1 MMKIAIDQAAV
12 NRVIKALGDNGKN
25 YPREIATAINATAKK
40 VRFEA
45 SKILKQE
52 LMVPSKILKKVI
64 KQKSKAT
71 SDGLKATIG
80 LWEGYP
86 IPLKYFGAKSIV
98 KKRKGKKFYYGV
110 TYKINPKHGV
120 RSVLRDAFIVK
131 QYGGNVFLRQEG
143 EKRYPLRRQNGPAPG
158 DVYAT
163 TDLVSKVVKI
173 ARETLPKEIEDRI
186 RFLNLKATGQLRGK
200 QK

>member
-1 MMKIAIDQAAV
+1 MKVGIDQAAV
-12 NRVIKALGDNGKN
+12 NRVIQALGDKGRN

-45 SKILKQE
+45 SKILRQE
-52 LMVPSKILKKVI
+52 LKVPVKILKKVI
-64 KQKSKAT
+64 KQKSKA
-71 SDGLKATIG
+71 SADGLSASIG
-80 LWEGYP
+80 LWEGHP
-86 IPLKYFGAKSIV
+86 IPLKYFGAKEIV
-98 KKRKGKKFYYGV
+98 KRRKGKKVHYGV

-131 QYGGNVFLRQEG
+131 QYGGNVFLRAG
-143 EKRYPLRRQNGPAPG
+143 VNRFPLRRQNGPAPG

-163 TDLVSKVVKI
+163 TDLVQKVVAI
-173 ARETLPKEIEDRI
+173 ARDTLPKEIERRI
-186 RFLNLKATGQLRGK
+186 RFLNLKAAGGLRGN